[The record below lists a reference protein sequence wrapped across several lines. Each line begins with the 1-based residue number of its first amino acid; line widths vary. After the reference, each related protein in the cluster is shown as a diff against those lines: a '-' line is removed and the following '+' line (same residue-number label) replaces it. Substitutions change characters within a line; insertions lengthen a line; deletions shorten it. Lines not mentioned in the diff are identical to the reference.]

1 MKIKY
6 SIFSFLLII
15 LLSGCAT
22 HPEKN
27 ESKKYTIEKECIEY
41 VGHINSVNM
50 ISFTIDDETDVLVD
64 NGEMID
70 AKTKLFSKYNS
81 DVDLE
86 IQKTNMNINN
96 LKDDINVLQSQLDEE
111 MNKNDLD
118 QNLIN
123 EINDTIKEK
132 KRSIDEMNIDLEH
145 KNIYT
150 EKKAPF
156 SGQVIIKNNTSID
169 LYSNIY
175 QVVIILK
182 QEQLQDF
189 NYEDTYY
196 LMVGKENVGD
206 VTLNSIVP
214 CDENNNNLNIAK
226 YEAIFDIKSEYKF
239 TRDMIV
245 DIKKI
250 FNTITI
256 PSEYVREKDSKYY
269 IKMNGKQ
276 IEIKVE
282 KKSGNYYI
290 LESGVNEGDVIES
303 FGETDD

>member
-1 MKIKY
+1 
-6 SIFSFLLII
+6 
-15 LLSGCAT
+15 
-22 HPEKN
+22 
-27 ESKKYTIEKECIEY
+27 
-41 VGHINSVNM
+41 
-50 ISFTIDDETDVLVD
+50 
-64 NGEMID
+64 
-70 AKTKLFSKYNS
+70 
-81 DVDLE
+81 
-86 IQKTNMNINN
+86 
-96 LKDDINVLQSQLDEE
+96 
-111 MNKNDLD
+111 
-118 QNLIN
+118 
-123 EINDTIKEK
+123 
-132 KRSIDEMNIDLEH
+132 
-145 KNIYT
+145 
-150 EKKAPF
+150 
-156 SGQVIIKNNTSID
+156 
-169 LYSNIY
+169 
-175 QVVIILK
+175 
-182 QEQLQDF
+182 
-189 NYEDTYY
+189 
-196 LMVGKENVGD
+196 MVGKENVGD

>member
-1 MKIKY
+1 MKLKNI
-6 SIFSFLLII
+6 IFSLLII

-118 QNLIN
+118 RNIIN

-132 KRSIDEMNIDLEH
+132 KRNIDEMNIDLKH

>member
-1 MKIKY
+1 MKLKNI
-6 SIFSFLLII
+6 IFSLLII

-118 QNLIN
+118 RNIIN

-132 KRSIDEMNIDLEH
+132 KRNIDEMNIDLKH

-150 EKKAPF
+150 EKKHRF
-156 SGQVIIKNNTSID
+156 QV
-169 LYSNIY
+169 
-175 QVVIILK
+175 
-182 QEQLQDF
+182 
-189 NYEDTYY
+189 
-196 LMVGKENVGD
+196 
-206 VTLNSIVP
+206 
-214 CDENNNNLNIAK
+214 
-226 YEAIFDIKSEYKF
+226 KS
-239 TRDMIV
+239 
-245 DIKKI
+245 
-250 FNTITI
+250 
-256 PSEYVREKDSKYY
+256 
-269 IKMNGKQ
+269 
-276 IEIKVE
+276 
-282 KKSGNYYI
+282 
-290 LESGVNEGDVIES
+290 
-303 FGETDD
+303 